1 MKKLEPIKEFSKE
14 EILSQLENEEIDVD
28 FLVDYIVKINHV
40 YNELINDYNSL
51 EKYNEKLRDK
61 YVEFK
66 KGLNKVMRRS
76 KIWKE
81 RYYRERRKGKEMK
94 KKMDRK
100 NANDILYEVDDF
112 LDNMRDAI
120 ANFQYELDEYK
131 VNECIRNI
139 DNFIWKLKC
148 ENLYTDELES
158 FINNYLKYNND

>member
-1 MKKLEPIKEFSKE
+1 
-14 EILSQLENEEIDVD
+14 
-28 FLVDYIVKINHV
+28 
-40 YNELINDYNSL
+40 
-51 EKYNEKLRDK
+51 
-61 YVEFK
+61 
-66 KGLNKVMRRS
+66 
-76 KIWKE
+76 
-81 RYYRERRKGKEMK
+81 
-94 KKMDRK
+94 MDRK